1 MNPDSTP
8 ITPSVVG
15 NSRREF
21 MKKATQTTLGLSA
34 LSGVALPHVHAAV
47 DESIRAVIVGC
58 GGRGTGAVSNSLGVK
73 SAPMRLV
80 AMADVQE
87 NRLKSSFEAL
97 SGKHPD
103 RMSVSEDMKFIG
115 FDAYKKAIDQL
126 RPGTGDVV
134 ILATPPAFRWVHFKY
149 AVEKGVNVFME
160 KPVCVDG
167 PSGRRLLEI
176 NEEAKKKN
184 LKVGVGLMCRHC
196 DRRNELFNRIQD
208 GEIGDLVLLQAYRL
222 QGPVGSCF
230 TLPRDPEKNPSE
242 LLWQLQNFHSFL
254 WASGGAFSDFNI
266 HNIDEACW
274 MKNDW
279 PVEAKASGGRTD
291 RGDYIDQNF
300 DNYTV
305 EYTFQDGSKLFF
317 QGRNRQNVHNEFATY
332 VHGSKGW
339 AVVSN
344 AGHFPSR
351 AMTFKGH
358 TKDSKNLIWRAEQP
372 EPNPYD
378 LEWQHLVDAIQ
389 NNKPFNEV
397 ERGVMASVVTAMGR
411 FAAHTGQAVTLEQM
425 MKSEVEFAP
434 DVDKLT
440 LDGPA
445 PLLADANGKYPVPI
459 PGAFKDREYGV

>member
-1 MNPDSTP
+1 MNSEFSNNSP
-8 ITPSVVG
+8 IVVG
-15 NSRREF
+15 NSRRDF
-21 MKKATQTTLGLSA
+21 IKKATQTTLGLSA
-34 LSGVALPHVHAAV
+34 LSGVSLPNVHAAG

-58 GGRGTGAVSNSLGVK
+58 GGRGTGASSNCLGLK
-73 SAPMRLV
+73 EAPMRMV

-103 RMSVSEDMKFIG
+103 RMSVSEDTKFIG

-167 PSGRRLLEI
+167 PSGRRMLEI

-196 DRRNELFNRIQD
+196 DRRNELFHRIQD
-208 GEIGDLVLLQAYRL
+208 GEIGDLVLMQAYRL

-230 TLPRDPEKNPSE
+230 TLPRDPKKDPSE

-305 EYTFQDGSKLFF
+305 EYTFQDGTKLFF
-317 QGRNRQNVHNEFATY
+317 QGRNRQNVHNEFATL

-339 AVVSN
+339 ATVSS

-358 TKDSKNLIWRAEQP
+358 KKESKNLIWRAEQP

-378 LEWQHLVDAIQ
+378 LEWKHLVDAIQ

-411 FAAHTGQAVTLEQM
+411 FAAHTGQLVTLEQM
-425 MKSEVEFAP
+425 MKSEIEFAP
-434 DVDKLT
+434 GVDKLT
-440 LDGPA
+440 MDGPA
-445 PLLADANGKYPVPI
+445 PIMADENGKYPVPV
-459 PGAFKDREYGV
+459 PGVFKDREYAI